1 MSKADIRHG
10 KEIEF
15 IGFGHQ
21 FTGWWGMV
29 ADVKYREKTTLGAK
43 VNEFCFMDLL
53 NLRCL

>member
-43 VNEFCFMDLL
+43 VNGFCFMDLL